1 MPSLSTTLRS
11 VLTGAV
17 VVLVLVVSSCGSS
30 EATGEVTAVPPHEAV
45 AMIGSG
51 DYTVL
56 DLRSEAAFE
65 AGHVVGAVSLPLS
78 APDFEERLLTLDR
91 NERYLVYARQD
102 ERTGE
107 VADRMVAEGFAT
119 VVDAGAFGLLALAGA
134 PVR

>member
-1 MPSLSTTLRS
+1 MSLSVTL
-11 VLTGAV
+11 VLLSLASAPAPVGSTRPDGAGQPVRNASSTPMPGLVLPVTASV
-17 VVLVLVVSSCGSS
+17 VVGQRVL
-30 EATGEVTAVPPHEAV
+30 P
-45 AMIGSG
+45 
-51 DYTVL
+51 
-56 DLRSEAAFE
+56 
-65 AGHVVGAVSLPLS
+65 GHVVGAVSLPLS
-78 APDFEERLLTLDR
+78 APDFEERQLTLDR